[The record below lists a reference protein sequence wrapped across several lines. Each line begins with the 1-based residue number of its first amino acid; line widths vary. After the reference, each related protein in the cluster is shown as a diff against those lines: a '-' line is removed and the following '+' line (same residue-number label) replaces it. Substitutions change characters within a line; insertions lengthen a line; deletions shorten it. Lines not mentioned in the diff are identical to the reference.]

1 MPKVEHVTSHPCSAF
16 CFPEQ
21 LSTENG
27 PSPPLF
33 FGFSRIS
40 VVRGSH
46 PAHGMTT
53 GAAPVAAKKV
63 RTKKTLA
70 KPATQCSHLEAFL
83 KSGGTGVLCP
93 LARCCVAASYPGHA
107 VRTAADATLACL
119 GCTMIC
125 TREEA
130 AAHMRAAARSF
141 AVNPHSMFADVER
154 AELYC
159 AACARYTYSPEFDRL
174 VLGTRAIAMGVRA
187 SDAGVAAAT
196 TTKKRKKPTTRD
208 ISKIDVV
215 GNGAAPLA
223 SVNSHGVPR
232 GLRGMANLGNT
243 CFLSTVLHAV
253 VRSPTVGGFF
263 LKDGHVREL
272 CTAKRDVAVAE
283 AVNAGRLPSPED
295 EHCLA
300 CELDEIVA
308 GAYSGSS
315 DPLVPSNF
323 LHSWW
328 MQSPEH
334 LAKHKQHDA
343 HEFFLALVA
352 AVHTNLTTSER
363 GAGNAEA
370 PGPKPAT
377 QNPGQ
382 NPGSKGP
389 VSPRA
394 LGGGAVLVEECKCPM
409 HAAFA
414 GVLRS
419 EVTCGAC
426 GYTSTVHDPTVGLSL
441 DVPSA
446 PNGNATGSRQR
457 SVTLEACL
465 SQFTRPEHIGVNE
478 SFPCGRCGDSARV
491 KTKQMAA
498 SRLPPALVLHIKRFE
513 TSFVGKA
520 GSKKS
525 GLGIGDS
532 VVVGRKIDVHVS
544 FPFVL
549 SMRPYCASAALRSR
563 YGNRVPADA
572 SHDDQA
578 KYDLY
583 AVVVHSGTMDSGH
596 YIAYVQWQGVWF
608 RCDDHQVTRADPATV
623 AQAQA
628 YLLFYQARPP

>member
-1 MPKVEHVTSHPCSAF
+1 MHYIFLAPQCSRAVVALMDEEDFEREYELQREVEQESL
-16 CFPEQ
+16 E
-21 LSTENG
+21 
-27 PSPPLF
+27 PPLDF
-33 FGFSRIS
+33 
-40 VVRGSH
+40 
-46 PAHGMTT
+46 
-53 GAAPVAAKKV
+53 
-63 RTKKTLA
+63 
-70 KPATQCSHLEAFL
+70 
-83 KSGGTGVLCP
+83 
-93 LARCCVAASYPGHA
+93 
-107 VRTAADATLACL
+107 D
-119 GCTMIC
+119 
-125 TREEA
+125 
-130 AAHMRAAARSF
+130 
-141 AVNPHSMFADVER
+141 ADVER

-253 VRSPTVGGFF
+253 VRAPTVGGFF

-363 GAGNAEA
+363 GGAGSFREA
-370 PGPKPAT
+370 PGQKPAT
-377 QNPGQ
+377 PP
-382 NPGSKGP
+382 PGSKGP

-426 GYTSTVHDPTVGLSL
+426 GYASTVHDPTVGLSL
-441 DVPSA
+441 DVPLS
-446 PNGNATGSRQR
+446 GNATGGSRQR

-465 SQFTRPEHIGVNE
+465 SAFARPEHIGMNE

>member
-1 MPKVEHVTSHPCSAF
+1 MSTVTSSDPAPPFASLHH
-16 CFPEQ
+16 
-21 LSTENG
+21 ENELERLVNL
-27 PSPPLF
+27 PLF
-33 FGFSRIS
+33 FDFSRIS
-40 VVRGSH
+40 VVRGSR

-63 RTKKTLA
+63 RTKKAPA

-107 VRTAADATLACL
+107 VRTAVDATLACL

-196 TTKKRKKPTTRD
+196 TAKKRKKPPTRD

-253 VRSPTVGGFF
+253 VRAPTVGGFF

-328 MQSPEH
+328 MQSPDH

-343 HEFFLALVA
+343 HEFFLSLVA

-363 GAGNAEA
+363 GGAGSFREA
-370 PGPKPAT
+370 PGQKPAT
-377 QNPGQ
+377 PP
-382 NPGSKGP
+382 PGSKGP

-394 LGGGAVLVEECKCPM
+394 LGSGGGAVLVEECRCPM

-426 GYTSTVHDPTVGLSL
+426 GYASTVHDPTVGLSL
-441 DVPSA
+441 DVPLS
-446 PNGNATGSRQR
+446 GNATGGSRQR

-465 SQFTRPEHIGVNE
+465 SAFARPEHIGMNE
-478 SFPCGRCGDSARV
+478 SFPCGRCGDSARA

-498 SRLPPALVLHIKRFE
+498 RRLPPALVLHIKRFE

-583 AVVVHSGTMDSGH
+583 AVVVHSGTMESGH

-628 YLLFYQARPP
+628 YMLFYQARPP

>member
-1 MPKVEHVTSHPCSAF
+1 
-16 CFPEQ
+16 
-21 LSTENG
+21 
-27 PSPPLF
+27 
-33 FGFSRIS
+33 
-40 VVRGSH
+40 
-46 PAHGMTT
+46 MTT

-63 RTKKTLA
+63 RTKKAPA

-107 VRTAADATLACL
+107 VRTAVDATLACL

-196 TTKKRKKPTTRD
+196 TAKKRKKPPTRD

-253 VRSPTVGGFF
+253 VRAPTVGGFF

-328 MQSPEH
+328 MQSPDH

-343 HEFFLALVA
+343 HEFFLSLVA

-363 GAGNAEA
+363 GGAGSFREA
-370 PGPKPAT
+370 PGQKPAT
-377 QNPGQ
+377 PP
-382 NPGSKGP
+382 PGSKGP

-394 LGGGAVLVEECKCPM
+394 LGSGGGAVLVEECRCPM

-426 GYTSTVHDPTVGLSL
+426 GYASTVHDPTVGLSL
-441 DVPSA
+441 DVPLS
-446 PNGNATGSRQR
+446 GNATGGSRQR

-465 SQFTRPEHIGVNE
+465 SAFARPEHIGMNE
-478 SFPCGRCGDSARV
+478 SFPCGRCGDSARA

-498 SRLPPALVLHIKRFE
+498 RRLPPALVLHIKRFE

-583 AVVVHSGTMDSGH
+583 AVVVHSGTMESGH

-628 YLLFYQARPP
+628 YMLFYQARPP

>member
-1 MPKVEHVTSHPCSAF
+1 
-16 CFPEQ
+16 
-21 LSTENG
+21 
-27 PSPPLF
+27 
-33 FGFSRIS
+33 
-40 VVRGSH
+40 
-46 PAHGMTT
+46 MTA
-53 GAAPVAAKKV
+53 GALRDYLAAKEV
-63 RTKKTLA
+63 RTKKDPAKPA
-70 KPATQCSHLEAFL
+70 KPATQCSHLETFL
-83 KSGGTGVLCP
+83 RNGGTSVLCP
-93 LARCCVAASYPGHA
+93 LARCCLSASYY
-107 VRTAADATLACL
+107 VRPDATDATMACL
-119 GCTMIC
+119 SCAVLC

-130 AAHMRAAARSF
+130 AAHLKAAAQS
-141 AVNPHSMFADVER
+141 AGVNPHCIFADVER

-159 AACARYTYSPEFDRL
+159 AACAGYAYSPEFDRL
-174 VLGTRAIAMGVRA
+174 VLGARAIVTGVETPDTG
-187 SDAGVAAAT
+187 SAAAT
-196 TTKKRKKPTTRD
+196 TGKKRKKAATID
-208 ISKIDVV
+208 ISKINVV

-253 VRSPTVGGFF
+253 VRAPTVGGFF
-263 LKDGHVREL
+263 LKDGHNREL

-283 AVNAGRLPSPED
+283 AVNAGVLPAPED

-300 CELDEIVA
+300 CELDAIVA
-308 GAYSGSS
+308 GAYSGSA

-343 HEFFLALVA
+343 HEFFLSLVA
-352 AVHTNLTTSER
+352 AVHANLSPSER
-363 GAGNAEA
+363 AGGAFPALGGA
-370 PGPKPAT
+370 PPV
-377 QNPGQ
+377 
-382 NPGSKGP
+382 GSKGP

-394 LGGGAVLVEECKCPM
+394 GGTGGAVLVEHCKCPM
-409 HAAFA
+409 HTAFA

-419 EVTCGAC
+419 DVTCGAC
-426 GYTSTVHDPTVGLSL
+426 GHTSTVHDPTVGLSL

-446 PNGNATGSRQR
+446 ANGNATGSKQ

-465 SQFTRPEHIGVNE
+465 SQFARAEHIDSDE
-478 SFPCGRCGDSARV
+478 SFPCGRCGDSTRV

-498 SRLPPALVLHIKRFE
+498 RRLPPALVLQIKRFE
-513 TSFVGKA
+513 TNFMGKAGSMKA

-525 GLGIGDS
+525 GLGNGDS
-532 VVVGRKIDVHVS
+532 VVIGRKIDVHVS

-549 SMRPYCASAALRSR
+549 NMRPYCASAALRSR
-563 YGNRVPADA
+563 YGNRMRWFGNREAADT
-572 SHDDQA
+572 SPEDRA

-583 AVVVHSGTMDSGH
+583 AVVVHSGTMESGH

-623 AQAQA
+623 AKAQA
-628 YLLFYQARPP
+628 YLLFYQTRPNAV

>member
-1 MPKVEHVTSHPCSAF
+1 
-16 CFPEQ
+16 
-21 LSTENG
+21 
-27 PSPPLF
+27 
-33 FGFSRIS
+33 
-40 VVRGSH
+40 
-46 PAHGMTT
+46 MTT

-63 RTKKTLA
+63 RTKKAPA

-107 VRTAADATLACL
+107 VRTAVDATLACL

-196 TTKKRKKPTTRD
+196 TAKKRKKPPTRD

-253 VRSPTVGGFF
+253 VRAPTVGGFF

-328 MQSPEH
+328 MQSPDH

-343 HEFFLALVA
+343 HEFFLSLVA

-363 GAGNAEA
+363 GGAGHFREA
-370 PGPKPAT
+370 
-377 QNPGQ
+377 PGQ
-382 NPGSKGP
+382 NP
-389 VSPRA
+389 R
-394 LGGGAVLVEECKCPM
+394 
-409 HAAFA
+409 
-414 GVLRS
+414 RRRR
-419 EVTCGAC
+419 
-426 GYTSTVHDPTVGLSL
+426 D
-441 DVPSA
+441 
-446 PNGNATGSRQR
+446 R
-457 SVTLEACL
+457 
-465 SQFTRPEHIGVNE
+465 
-478 SFPCGRCGDSARV
+478 RV
-491 KTKQMAA
+491 
-498 SRLPPALVLHIKRFE
+498 R
-513 TSFVGKA
+513 
-520 GSKKS
+520 
-525 GLGIGDS
+525 
-532 VVVGRKIDVHVS
+532 
-544 FPFVL
+544 
-549 SMRPYCASAALRSR
+549 
-563 YGNRVPADA
+563 
-572 SHDDQA
+572 
-578 KYDLY
+578 
-583 AVVVHSGTMDSGH
+583 
-596 YIAYVQWQGVWF
+596 
-608 RCDDHQVTRADPATV
+608 
-623 AQAQA
+623 
-628 YLLFYQARPP
+628 

>member
-1 MPKVEHVTSHPCSAF
+1 MTSSDPAPPFASLHH
-16 CFPEQ
+16 
-21 LSTENG
+21 ENG
-27 PSPPLF
+27 LERLVNLPLF
-33 FGFSRIS
+33 FDFSRIS
-40 VVRGSH
+40 VVRGSR

-63 RTKKTLA
+63 RTKKAPA

-107 VRTAADATLACL
+107 VRTAVDATLACL

-196 TTKKRKKPTTRD
+196 TAKKRKKPPTRD

-253 VRSPTVGGFF
+253 VRAPTVGGFF

-343 HEFFLALVA
+343 HEFFLSLVA

-363 GAGNAEA
+363 GGAGSFREA
-370 PGPKPAT
+370 PGQKPAT
-377 QNPGQ
+377 PP
-382 NPGSKGP
+382 PGSKGP

-394 LGGGAVLVEECKCPM
+394 LGSGGGAVLVEECRCPM

-426 GYTSTVHDPTVGLSL
+426 GYASTVHDPTVGLSL
-441 DVPSA
+441 DVPLS
-446 PNGNATGSRQR
+446 GNATGGSRQR

-465 SQFTRPEHIGVNE
+465 SAFARPEHIGMNE
-478 SFPCGRCGDSARV
+478 SFPCGRCGDSARA

-498 SRLPPALVLHIKRFE
+498 RRLPPALVLHIKRFE

-583 AVVVHSGTMDSGH
+583 AVVVHSGTMESGH

-628 YLLFYQARPP
+628 YMLFYQARPP

>member
-1 MPKVEHVTSHPCSAF
+1 MSTVTSSDPAPPFASLHH
-16 CFPEQ
+16 
-21 LSTENG
+21 ENELERLVNL
-27 PSPPLF
+27 PLF
-33 FGFSRIS
+33 FDFSRIS
-40 VVRGSH
+40 VVRGSR

-63 RTKKTLA
+63 RTKKAPA

-107 VRTAADATLACL
+107 VRTAVDATLACL

-196 TTKKRKKPTTRD
+196 TAKKRKKPPTRD

-253 VRSPTVGGFF
+253 VRAPTVGGFF

-343 HEFFLALVA
+343 HEFFLSLVA

-363 GAGNAEA
+363 GGAGSFREA
-370 PGPKPAT
+370 PGQKPAT
-377 QNPGQ
+377 PP
-382 NPGSKGP
+382 PGSKGP

-394 LGGGAVLVEECKCPM
+394 LGSGGGAVLVEECRCPM

-426 GYTSTVHDPTVGLSL
+426 GYASTVHDPTVGLSL
-441 DVPSA
+441 DVPLS
-446 PNGNATGSRQR
+446 GNATGGSRQR

-465 SQFTRPEHIGVNE
+465 SAFARPEHIGMNE
-478 SFPCGRCGDSARV
+478 SFPCGRCGDSARA

-498 SRLPPALVLHIKRFE
+498 RRLPPALVLHIKRFE

-583 AVVVHSGTMDSGH
+583 AVVVHSGTMESGH

-628 YLLFYQARPP
+628 YMLFYQARPP

>member
-1 MPKVEHVTSHPCSAF
+1 MSTVTSSDPAPPFASLHH
-16 CFPEQ
+16 
-21 LSTENG
+21 ENG
-27 PSPPLF
+27 LERHVNLPLF

-40 VVRGSH
+40 VVRGSR
-46 PAHGMTT
+46 PAHEMTT

-63 RTKKTLA
+63 RTKKALA

-107 VRTAADATLACL
+107 VRTAVDATLACL

-196 TTKKRKKPTTRD
+196 TAKKRKKPPTRD

-253 VRSPTVGGFF
+253 VRAPTVGGFF

-343 HEFFLALVA
+343 HEFFLSLVA

-363 GAGNAEA
+363 GGAGSFREA
-370 PGPKPAT
+370 PGQKPAT
-377 QNPGQ
+377 PP
-382 NPGSKGP
+382 PGSKGP

-394 LGGGAVLVEECKCPM
+394 LGSGGGAVLVEECRCPM

-426 GYTSTVHDPTVGLSL
+426 GYASTVHDPTVGLSL
-441 DVPSA
+441 DVPLS
-446 PNGNATGSRQR
+446 GNATGGSRQR

-465 SQFTRPEHIGVNE
+465 SAFARPEHIGMNE

-498 SRLPPALVLHIKRFE
+498 RRLPPALVLHIKRFE

-583 AVVVHSGTMDSGH
+583 AVVVHSGTMESGH

-628 YLLFYQARPP
+628 YMLFYQARPP

>member
-1 MPKVEHVTSHPCSAF
+1 
-16 CFPEQ
+16 
-21 LSTENG
+21 
-27 PSPPLF
+27 
-33 FGFSRIS
+33 
-40 VVRGSH
+40 
-46 PAHGMTT
+46 
-53 GAAPVAAKKV
+53 
-63 RTKKTLA
+63 
-70 KPATQCSHLEAFL
+70 
-83 KSGGTGVLCP
+83 
-93 LARCCVAASYPGHA
+93 
-107 VRTAADATLACL
+107 
-119 GCTMIC
+119 
-125 TREEA
+125 
-130 AAHMRAAARSF
+130 
-141 AVNPHSMFADVER
+141 
-154 AELYC
+154 
-159 AACARYTYSPEFDRL
+159 
-174 VLGTRAIAMGVRA
+174 
-187 SDAGVAAAT
+187 
-196 TTKKRKKPTTRD
+196 
-208 ISKIDVV
+208 
-215 GNGAAPLA
+215 
-223 SVNSHGVPR
+223 
-232 GLRGMANLGNT
+232 MANLGNT

-328 MQSPEH
+328 MQSPDH

-343 HEFFLALVA
+343 HEFFLSLVA

-363 GAGNAEA
+363 GGAGSFREA
-370 PGPKPAT
+370 PGQKPAT
-377 QNPGQ
+377 PP
-382 NPGSKGP
+382 PGSKGP

-426 GYTSTVHDPTVGLSL
+426 GYASTVHDPTVGLSL
-441 DVPSA
+441 DVPLS
-446 PNGNATGSRQR
+446 GNATGGSRQR

-465 SQFTRPEHIGVNE
+465 SAFARPEHIGMNE
-478 SFPCGRCGDSARV
+478 SFPCGRCGDSARA

-498 SRLPPALVLHIKRFE
+498 RRLPPALVLHIKRFE

-583 AVVVHSGTMDSGH
+583 AVVVHSGTMESGH

-628 YLLFYQARPP
+628 YMLFYQARPP

>member
-1 MPKVEHVTSHPCSAF
+1 M
-16 CFPEQ
+16 
-21 LSTENG
+21 
-27 PSPPLF
+27 
-33 FGFSRIS
+33 
-40 VVRGSH
+40 
-46 PAHGMTT
+46 
-53 GAAPVAAKKV
+53 
-63 RTKKTLA
+63 
-70 KPATQCSHLEAFL
+70 
-83 KSGGTGVLCP
+83 
-93 LARCCVAASYPGHA
+93 
-107 VRTAADATLACL
+107 
-119 GCTMIC
+119 
-125 TREEA
+125 
-130 AAHMRAAARSF
+130 
-141 AVNPHSMFADVER
+141 
-154 AELYC
+154 
-159 AACARYTYSPEFDRL
+159 
-174 VLGTRAIAMGVRA
+174 
-187 SDAGVAAAT
+187 
-196 TTKKRKKPTTRD
+196 
-208 ISKIDVV
+208 
-215 GNGAAPLA
+215 
-223 SVNSHGVPR
+223 
-232 GLRGMANLGNT
+232 
-243 CFLSTVLHAV
+243 
-253 VRSPTVGGFF
+253 
-263 LKDGHVREL
+263 
-272 CTAKRDVAVAE
+272 
-283 AVNAGRLPSPED
+283 
-295 EHCLA
+295 
-300 CELDEIVA
+300 A

-343 HEFFLALVA
+343 HEFFLSLVS

-426 GYTSTVHDPTVGLSL
+426 GYASTVHDPTVGLSL

>member
-1 MPKVEHVTSHPCSAF
+1 
-16 CFPEQ
+16 
-21 LSTENG
+21 
-27 PSPPLF
+27 
-33 FGFSRIS
+33 
-40 VVRGSH
+40 
-46 PAHGMTT
+46 MTT

-63 RTKKTLA
+63 RTKKALA

-107 VRTAADATLACL
+107 VRTAVDATLACL

-196 TTKKRKKPTTRD
+196 TAKKRKKPPTRD

-253 VRSPTVGGFF
+253 VRAPTVGGFF

-343 HEFFLALVA
+343 HEFFLSLVA

-363 GAGNAEA
+363 GGAGSFREA
-370 PGPKPAT
+370 PGQKPAT
-377 QNPGQ
+377 PP
-382 NPGSKGP
+382 PGSKGP

-394 LGGGAVLVEECKCPM
+394 LGSGGGAVLVEECRCPM

-426 GYTSTVHDPTVGLSL
+426 GYASTVHDPTVGLSL
-441 DVPSA
+441 DVPLS
-446 PNGNATGSRQR
+446 GNATGGSRQR

-465 SQFTRPEHIGVNE
+465 SAFARPEHIGMNE
-478 SFPCGRCGDSARV
+478 SFPCGRCGDSARA

-498 SRLPPALVLHIKRFE
+498 RRLPPALVLHIKRFE

-583 AVVVHSGTMDSGH
+583 AVVVHSGTMESGH

-628 YLLFYQARPP
+628 YMLFYQARPP

>member
-1 MPKVEHVTSHPCSAF
+1 MSTVTSSDPVPPFASLHH
-16 CFPEQ
+16 
-21 LSTENG
+21 ENG
-27 PSPPLF
+27 LERLVNLPLF
-33 FGFSRIS
+33 FDFSRIS
-40 VVRGSH
+40 FVRGSR

-63 RTKKTLA
+63 RTKKAPA

-107 VRTAADATLACL
+107 VRTAVDATLACL

-196 TTKKRKKPTTRD
+196 TAKKRKKPPTRD

-253 VRSPTVGGFF
+253 VRAPTVGGFF

-328 MQSPEH
+328 MQSPDH

-343 HEFFLALVA
+343 HEFFLSLVA

-363 GAGNAEA
+363 GGAGSFREA
-370 PGPKPAT
+370 PGQKPAT
-377 QNPGQ
+377 PP
-382 NPGSKGP
+382 PGSKGP

-394 LGGGAVLVEECKCPM
+394 LGSGGGAVLVEECRCPM

-426 GYTSTVHDPTVGLSL
+426 GYASTVHDPTVGLSL
-441 DVPSA
+441 DVPLS
-446 PNGNATGSRQR
+446 GNATGGSRQR

-465 SQFTRPEHIGVNE
+465 SAFARPEHIGMNE
-478 SFPCGRCGDSARV
+478 SFPCGRCGDSARA

-498 SRLPPALVLHIKRFE
+498 RRLPPALVLHIKRFE

-583 AVVVHSGTMDSGH
+583 AVVVHSGTMESGH

-628 YLLFYQARPP
+628 YMLFYQARPP

>member
-1 MPKVEHVTSHPCSAF
+1 MSTVTSSDLLHLLLPF
-16 CFPEQ
+16 M
-21 LSTENG
+21 STDRNARQ
-27 PSPPLF
+27 PPLF
-33 FGFSRIS
+33 FDFSRIS
-40 VVRGSH
+40 VVRGSR

-63 RTKKTLA
+63 RTKKAPA

-107 VRTAADATLACL
+107 VRTAVDATLACL

-196 TTKKRKKPTTRD
+196 TAKKRKKPPTRD

-253 VRSPTVGGFF
+253 VRAPTVGGFF

-343 HEFFLALVA
+343 HEFFLSLVA
-352 AVHTNLTTSER
+352 AVHTNLTTSQR
-363 GAGNAEA
+363 GGAGSFREA
-370 PGPKPAT
+370 PGQKPAT
-377 QNPGQ
+377 PP
-382 NPGSKGP
+382 PGSKGP

-394 LGGGAVLVEECKCPM
+394 GPGGGAVLVEECRCPM

-426 GYTSTVHDPTVGLSL
+426 GYASTVHDPTVGLSL
-441 DVPSA
+441 DVPL
-446 PNGNATGSRQR
+446 NGNATGGSRQR

-465 SQFTRPEHIGVNE
+465 SAFARPEHIGMNE
-478 SFPCGRCGDSARV
+478 SFPCGRCGDSARA

-498 SRLPPALVLHIKRFE
+498 RRLPPALVLHIKRFE

-583 AVVVHSGTMDSGH
+583 AVVVHSGTMESGH

-628 YLLFYQARPP
+628 YMLFYQARPP

>member
-1 MPKVEHVTSHPCSAF
+1 MSTVTSSDPAPPFASLHH
-16 CFPEQ
+16 
-21 LSTENG
+21 ENG
-27 PSPPLF
+27 LERLVNLPLF
-33 FGFSRIS
+33 FDFSRIS
-40 VVRGSH
+40 VVRGSR

-63 RTKKTLA
+63 RTKKAPA

-107 VRTAADATLACL
+107 VRTAVDATLACL

-196 TTKKRKKPTTRD
+196 TAKKRKKPPTRD

-253 VRSPTVGGFF
+253 VRAPTVGGVF

-343 HEFFLALVA
+343 HEFFLSLVA

-363 GAGNAEA
+363 GGAGSFREA
-370 PGPKPAT
+370 PGQKPAT
-377 QNPGQ
+377 PP
-382 NPGSKGP
+382 PGSKGP

-394 LGGGAVLVEECKCPM
+394 LGSGGGAVLVEECRCPM

-426 GYTSTVHDPTVGLSL
+426 GYASTVHDPTVGLSL
-441 DVPSA
+441 DVPLS
-446 PNGNATGSRQR
+446 GNATGGSRQR

-465 SQFTRPEHIGVNE
+465 SAFARPEHIGMNE
-478 SFPCGRCGDSARV
+478 SFPCGRCGDSARA

-498 SRLPPALVLHIKRFE
+498 RRLPPALVLHIKRFE

-583 AVVVHSGTMDSGH
+583 AVVVHSGTMESGH

-628 YLLFYQARPP
+628 YMLFYQARPP

>member
-1 MPKVEHVTSHPCSAF
+1 LSTVTSSDPVPPFASLHH
-16 CFPEQ
+16 
-21 LSTENG
+21 ENG
-27 PSPPLF
+27 LERLVNLPLF
-33 FGFSRIS
+33 FDFSRIS
-40 VVRGSH
+40 VVRGSR

-63 RTKKTLA
+63 RTKKAPA

-107 VRTAADATLACL
+107 VRTAVDATLACL

-130 AAHMRAAARSF
+130 EAHMRAAARSF

-196 TTKKRKKPTTRD
+196 TAKKRKKPPTRD

-253 VRSPTVGGFF
+253 VRAPTVGGFF

-343 HEFFLALVA
+343 HEFFLSLVA

-363 GAGNAEA
+363 GGAGSFREA
-370 PGPKPAT
+370 PGQKPAT
-377 QNPGQ
+377 PP
-382 NPGSKGP
+382 PGSKGP

-394 LGGGAVLVEECKCPM
+394 LGSGGGAVLVEECRCPM

-426 GYTSTVHDPTVGLSL
+426 GYASTVHDPTVGLSL
-441 DVPSA
+441 DVPLS
-446 PNGNATGSRQR
+446 GNATGGSRQR

-465 SQFTRPEHIGVNE
+465 SAFARPEHIGMNE
-478 SFPCGRCGDSARV
+478 SFPCGRCGDSARA

-498 SRLPPALVLHIKRFE
+498 RRLPPALVLHIKRFE

-583 AVVVHSGTMDSGH
+583 AVVVHSGTMESGH

-628 YLLFYQARPP
+628 YMLFYQARPP

>member
-1 MPKVEHVTSHPCSAF
+1 MSTVTSSDPAPPFASLHH
-16 CFPEQ
+16 
-21 LSTENG
+21 ENG
-27 PSPPLF
+27 LERLVNLPLF
-33 FGFSRIS
+33 FDFSRIS
-40 VVRGSH
+40 VVRGSR

-63 RTKKTLA
+63 RTKKAPA

-107 VRTAADATLACL
+107 VRTAVDATLACL

-196 TTKKRKKPTTRD
+196 TAKKRKKPPTRD

-253 VRSPTVGGFF
+253 VRAPTVGGFF

-343 HEFFLALVA
+343 HEFFLSLVA

-363 GAGNAEA
+363 GGAGSFREA
-370 PGPKPAT
+370 PGQKPAT
-377 QNPGQ
+377 PP
-382 NPGSKGP
+382 PGSKGP

-394 LGGGAVLVEECKCPM
+394 LGSGGGAVLVEECRCPM

-426 GYTSTVHDPTVGLSL
+426 GYASTVHDPTVGLSL
-441 DVPSA
+441 DVPLS
-446 PNGNATGSRQR
+446 GNATGGSRQR

-465 SQFTRPEHIGVNE
+465 SAFARPEHIGMNE
-478 SFPCGRCGDSARV
+478 SFPCGRCGDSARA

-498 SRLPPALVLHIKRFE
+498 RRLPPALVLHIKRFE

-583 AVVVHSGTMDSGH
+583 AVVVHSGTMESGH

-628 YLLFYQARPP
+628 YMLFYQARPP

>member
-1 MPKVEHVTSHPCSAF
+1 MTSSDPAPPFASLHH
-16 CFPEQ
+16 
-21 LSTENG
+21 ENELERLVNL
-27 PSPPLF
+27 PLF
-33 FGFSRIS
+33 FDFSRIS
-40 VVRGSH
+40 VVRGSR

-63 RTKKTLA
+63 RTKKAPA

-107 VRTAADATLACL
+107 VRTAVDATLACL

-196 TTKKRKKPTTRD
+196 TAKKRKKPPTRD

-253 VRSPTVGGFF
+253 VRAPTVGGFF

-328 MQSPEH
+328 MQSPDH

-343 HEFFLALVA
+343 HEFFLSLVA

-363 GAGNAEA
+363 GGAGSFREA
-370 PGPKPAT
+370 PGQKPAT
-377 QNPGQ
+377 PP
-382 NPGSKGP
+382 PGSKGP

-394 LGGGAVLVEECKCPM
+394 LGSGGGAVLVEECRCPM

-426 GYTSTVHDPTVGLSL
+426 GYASTVHDPTVGLSL
-441 DVPSA
+441 DVPLS
-446 PNGNATGSRQR
+446 GNATGGSRQR

-465 SQFTRPEHIGVNE
+465 SAFARPEHIGMNE
-478 SFPCGRCGDSARV
+478 SFPCGRCGDSARA

-498 SRLPPALVLHIKRFE
+498 RRLPPALVLHIKRFE

-583 AVVVHSGTMDSGH
+583 AVVVHSGTMESGH

-628 YLLFYQARPP
+628 YMLFYQARPP